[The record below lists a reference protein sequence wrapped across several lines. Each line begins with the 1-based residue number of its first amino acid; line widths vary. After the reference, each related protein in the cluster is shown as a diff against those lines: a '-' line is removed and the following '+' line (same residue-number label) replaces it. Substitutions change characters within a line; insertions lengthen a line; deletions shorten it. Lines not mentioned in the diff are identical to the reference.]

1 MQLLAHIKARRD
13 GTLSAVGVS
22 GQTYAFQ
29 PNAAGEMVCEV
40 SDPADAAAF
49 LALAHFE
56 PADASDFAEA
66 EALLGS
72 GDDDADDDG
81 ADGEHDDGDGDAVG
95 DALLVEANTPLQP
108 ARKKASAK
116 KRGG

>member
-1 MQLLAHIKARRD
+1 MQLLAHIRPRRD

-40 SDPADAAAF
+40 SDPADVAAF

-66 EALLGS
+66 EALLAAVDDDAD
-72 GDDDADDDG
+72 GDGADGDADDDG
-81 ADGEHDDGDGDAVG
+81 DEVVG
-95 DALLVEANTPLQP
+95 DALPVEANTPPQP
-108 ARKKASAK
+108 ARKKAPAN
-116 KRGG
+116 KRNK